1 MQPEE
6 FRHFSTAAW
15 KVLPMQSH
23 VHGQPL
29 FLFLTLFDYH
39 ASSSKK
45 DRRWRFACC
54 GHQHHCDKFSR
65 SCKEL
70 QETPTWATAFSF
82 SLSSITMLAH
92 REKIKGGDLHAVTT
106 NTIVTNSLD
115 LARSSKKHKLKTRGK
130 APKPQ
135 NLWRLQQALQITIT
149 R

>member
-1 MQPEE
+1 
-6 FRHFSTAAW
+6 
-15 KVLPMQSH
+15 
-23 VHGQPL
+23 
-29 FLFLTLFDYH
+29 
-39 ASSSKK
+39 
-45 DRRWRFACC
+45 
-54 GHQHHCDKFSR
+54 
-65 SCKEL
+65 
-70 QETPTWATAFSF
+70 
-82 SLSSITMLAH
+82 MLAH